1 MPGWLLWIFS
11 TAAPVVLGWFGY
23 APKASAEP
31 SADQKVGKLE
41 AENEGLRNYVD
52 VADRAGAAR
61 DRVVDDPR
69 VVYNDPDNRREK

>member
-1 MPGWLLWIFS
+1 MPSWVLWIFS

-23 APKASAEP
+23 APKAAGP

-41 AENEGLRNYVD
+41 AENEGLRNYID
-52 VADRAGAAR
+52 VADKAAAAR

-69 VVYNDPDNRREK
+69 VVYHDPDNRREN